1 MHFKFKDTELKKKGY
16 TREQIKRK
24 EVENSHLYPHQTK
37 QTSKERTLAEIKRG
51 ISWYW
56 KSQFIKNTILN
67 VYVPNEN
74 VKIHEAKS
82 KRTERWKME
91 LQLET
96 AIQRL
101 KHRQPSWPDT
111 YRILHPTAKYTLFPN
126 RHGTFIKL
134 NHMLSH
140 EASLN
145 YFQRNATI
153 QSKFSDHNRI
163 KKTQNIQVSV
173 KSWNIW
179 KLNTPLSKTLKKI
192 ITRKSR
198 KHYELND
205 NENNISK
212 SVGCGLT
219 VFSKGIYSLKCL
231 Y

>member
-1 MHFKFKDTELKKKGY
+1 MYAPK
-16 TREQIKRK
+16 
-24 EVENSHLYPHQTK
+24 
-37 QTSKERTLAEIKRG
+37 
-51 ISWYW
+51 
-56 KSQFIKNTILN
+56 
-67 VYVPNEN
+67 EN
-74 VKIHEAKS
+74 VKIHAAKS
-82 KRTERWKME
+82 TRIERRKME

-101 KHRQPSWPDT
+101 EHYQPSWSDT
-111 YRILHPTAKYTLFPN
+111 YRILHPTAEYILFPN
-126 RHGTFIKL
+126 THRTFTKL

-153 QSKFSDHNRI
+153 QSRFSDHNRI
-163 KKTQNIQVSV
+163 KKTHNIQVSV
-173 KSWNIW
+173 KSSSIW

-212 SVGCGLT
+212 SVGC
-219 VFSKGIYSLKCL
+219 S
-231 Y
+231 